1 MNQCSQL
8 QSRTADVVR
17 ARRNAVTAFPA
28 RSRPNAMALLA
39 LTAALCFASTSFASE
54 PTVTAVVS
62 ADQVQVAEPFTL
74 EVTVEAN
81 QGSKVTFPRGQTALG
96 DFDVR
101 DTSDAF
107 DIPSVDDPKKRKWTR
122 VLKLESLSA
131 GELQIPPMN
140 IQVGENG
147 KVALLATQPISVRVA
162 SVLEDRADPTQ
173 FRDIESVV
181 DVSIPETE
189 RNSMVSWGIG
199 IAGLAALALLVGVAV
214 QRKRRWTTPLAW
226 ASDQFD
232 ALDPADEF
240 VLAKLSQIAREFL
253 VMQFEIP
260 ETGSTPQEI
269 TAGLLTD
276 TKIDAET
283 CDRFNKLFD
292 LADKSKFAGLQLSPE
307 ESARAIGD
315 SRTLI
320 EQLANELERS

>member
-1 MNQCSQL
+1 MNQCQQL
-8 QSRTADVVR
+8 QSRMADGVR
-17 ARRNAVTAFPA
+17 ARRNAVTALPE
-28 RSRPNAMALLA
+28 RSRPNVIALLA
-39 LTAALCFASTSFASE
+39 ATAVLCFASTTFASD
-54 PTVTAVVS
+54 PTVTAVAS

-74 EVTVEAN
+74 EITVEAN
-81 QGSKVTFPRGQTALG
+81 QGSKVTFPEGQTALG

-107 DIPSVDDPKKRKWTR
+107 DIPSADDPGKRTWTR
-122 VLKLESLSA
+122 VLKLESLAA

-147 KVALLATQPISVRVA
+147 KVALLATQPVRVRVA

-181 DVSIPETE
+181 DVSIPENN
-189 RNSMVSWGIG
+189 RNSMVSWGTG

-214 QRKRRWTTPLAW
+214 QRRRRWTTPLAW
-226 ASDQFD
+226 AREQFD

-240 VLAKLSQIAREFL
+240 VLAKLSHVAREFL
-253 VMQFEIP
+253 VMQFEMP

-269 TAGLLTD
+269 TARLLTESQ
-276 TKIDAET
+276 IDAKT
-283 CDRFNKLFD
+283 CDRFNELFD
-292 LADKSKFAGLQLSPE
+292 LADKSKFAGLQLSPD

-320 EQLANELERS
+320 EQLANDLDRN